1 MEIFDEYIIVDEKS
15 FSINIGSKFNEVT
28 QFAAMDFSFAYN
40 PCRLII
46 KDIGNATL
54 SDVPVPLAQII
65 VWEWDAQGAQVI
77 KETKTLNTGGTL
89 TFMAQPRANNTMGG
103 TPTLQ
108 AQPNA
113 NIVGGMPTLQAQQNA
128 NTMGGMPAYYAVQQ
142 QQPYAQLQLVSQQGP
157 SNYGAPN
164 LPQPATV
171 RLGTSSTSVKPGTN
185 QPMMPVSP
193 TQSVLVRLLK
203 KRENKD
209 ENPCPPLSSP
219 ADDLTV
225 HIGNRKITVSAAWL
239 MCQSPMVRQMLS
251 VEMKEKQQRSLI
263 LNELGIDMEQFM
275 DFLEAISSNALLFP
289 ILPNPKNVLPL
300 LILADYFQV
309 EWVKTR
315 CANHLIN
322 CVEIPLI
329 DRFLL
334 AIRYHLDSFKDF
346 FFNLSAKVLRAFFK
360 ANRDQFSLM
369 SSDPNSGK
377 LFFEF
382 ANRLSADTDF
392 GEKPMP
398 NFIS

>member
-1 MEIFDEYIIVDEKS
+1 
-15 FSINIGSKFNEVT
+15 
-28 QFAAMDFSFAYN
+28 
-40 PCRLII
+40 
-46 KDIGNATL
+46 
-54 SDVPVPLAQII
+54 
-65 VWEWDAQGAQVI
+65 
-77 KETKTLNTGGTL
+77 
-89 TFMAQPRANNTMGG
+89 
-103 TPTLQ
+103 
-108 AQPNA
+108 
-113 NIVGGMPTLQAQQNA
+113 
-128 NTMGGMPAYYAVQQ
+128 
-142 QQPYAQLQLVSQQGP
+142 
-157 SNYGAPN
+157 
-164 LPQPATV
+164 
-171 RLGTSSTSVKPGTN
+171 
-185 QPMMPVSP
+185 MMPVSP

-203 KRENKD
+203 KRENMH

-225 HIGNRKITVSAAWL
+225 HIGNRKVTVSAAWL

-251 VEMKEKQQRSLI
+251 VEMKEKQQRSLT
-263 LNELGIDMEQFM
+263 LNKLGIDMEQFM

-309 EWVKTR
+309 DWVKTR

-334 AIRYHLDSFKDF
+334 AIRYQLDYFKDF
-346 FFNLSAKVLRAFFK
+346 FFNLSVKVLRAFFK
-360 ANRDQFSLM
+360 ANRDQFSLI

-398 NFIS
+398 ANFISY

>member
-28 QFAAMDFSFAYN
+28 QFAAVDFSFAYN
-40 PCRLII
+40 PCRLIV

-54 SDVPVPLAQII
+54 PDVPLAQII
-65 VWEWDAQGAQVI
+65 VWAWDEQGAQVI
-77 KETKTLNTGGTL
+77 KETKILNTGGTL
-89 TFMAQPRANNTMGG
+89 TFMAQPRANNT
-103 TPTLQ
+103 
-108 AQPNA
+108 
-113 NIVGGMPTLQAQQNA
+113 VGGMPTLQAQPNA
-128 NTMGGMPAYYAVQQ
+128 MVGMPAYYSIQQ
-142 QQPYAQLQLVSQQGP
+142 QQQYAQLQLVSQQ
-157 SNYGAPN
+157 
-164 LPQPATV
+164 QPATV
-171 RLGTSSTSVKPGTN
+171 RLGTPSASIKPGTN

-203 KRENKD
+203 KRENMD
-209 ENPCPPLSSP
+209 ENPCPPLSSPP

-225 HIGNRKITVSAAWL
+225 HIGNRKVTVSSAWL

-275 DFLEAISSNALLFP
+275 DFLVAISSNALLFP

-300 LILADYFQV
+300 IILADYFQV
-309 EWVKTR
+309 DWVKTR

-334 AIRYHLDSFKDF
+334 AIRYQLDYFKDF
-346 FFNLSAKVLRAFFK
+346 FFNLSVKVLRAFFK

-382 ANRLSADTDF
+382 ANRLSADTDS

-398 NFIS
+398 ANFIS

>member
-28 QFAAMDFSFAYN
+28 QFAAVDFSFAYN
-40 PCRLII
+40 PCRLIV

-54 SDVPVPLAQII
+54 PDVPLAQII
-65 VWEWDAQGAQVI
+65 VWAWDEQGAQVI
-77 KETKTLNTGGTL
+77 KETKILNTGGTL
-89 TFMAQPRANNTMGG
+89 TFMAQPRANNTVGG

-113 NIVGGMPTLQAQQNA
+113 NILGGTPTLQAQPNA
-128 NTMGGMPAYYAVQQ
+128 MVGMPAYYSIQQ
-142 QQPYAQLQLVSQQGP
+142 QQQYAQLQLVSQQGP
-157 SNYGAPN
+157 SNYGAQN
-164 LPQPATV
+164 FQQPATV
-171 RLGTSSTSVKPGTN
+171 RLGTPSASVKPGTN

-203 KRENKD
+203 KRENMD

-219 ADDLTV
+219 ADNLTV
-225 HIGNRKITVSAAWL
+225 HIGNRKVTVSSAWL

-275 DFLEAISSNALLFP
+275 DFLVAISTNALLFP

-309 EWVKTR
+309 DWVKMR

-346 FFNLSAKVLRAFFK
+346 FFNLSVKVLRAFFK
-360 ANRDQFSLM
+360 ANRDQFSLL

-382 ANRLSADTDF
+382 ANRLSADTDS
-392 GEKPMP
+392 GEKPMAA